1 MLDALTWAA
10 VNIEVC
16 VPMTIVDSEHALAC
30 FTKRVTH
37 YARANRQRHYFA
49 AELTPLLEL
58 QDMYECED
66 PTRASSCLRKT
77 LLALSQRL
85 LDVEQAKK
93 ASTSDSGAAPTTGRD
108 DGQSILAEP
117 ADRLPALWAG
127 KFAGMLEAVGSKERR
142 AGEVRIVREVALRAS
157 DVRRDWKRPAQD
169 LWDLAHRR
177 GDALKVRV

>member
-1 MLDALTWAA
+1 MIDSGQSLVSFTQRIACCK
-10 VNIEVC
+10 C
-16 VPMTIVDSEHALAC
+16 V
-30 FTKRVTH
+30 
-37 YARANRQRHYFA
+37 NRQQNSVEA
-49 AELTPLLEL
+49 DLTPILQS

-177 GDALKVRV
+177 GDALKVRVRSALRELIFLSALSG